1 MINYERNI
9 VVTHKKRFPCK
20 RLVLYILSQ
29 YISVPLTAFCFLL
42 FKSDPVTALLFSVA
56 SFLFVLFPF
65 SLSDRKAFTVIKLSE
80 DGVLFNGKMLLWED
94 VKTAKIENGWYKKW
108 YGFDR
113 INRWIEDTLGDKQH
127 TMFYCGKMICLNTTC
142 EEFFENNEASCG
154 ICIEADAQ
162 TCKFISDHLPDY
174 DLSVDK
180 YKPEGKYKWTLTSIP
195 VMLFVVSF
203 TLLFGLIPTLVF
215 YLFLG
220 SIWKSVIVALPF
232 VSAVSIL
239 MYEDYRDAF
248 TIVRFYEDG
257 IHTFY
262 TFIPWDSITG
272 LSVVASYVK
281 LGFMIRSGGMIGINT
296 TYSDKYF
303 GGHSDKCVFIRNTAR
318 NRRILRE
325 KIKNFDKLLV
335 AID

>member
-1 MINYERNI
+1 ML
-9 VVTHKKRFPCK
+9 F
-20 RLVLYILSQ
+20 
-29 YISVPLTAFCFLL
+29 FFLL
-42 FKSDPVTALLFSVA
+42 FKSDPVTALLFFAIS
-56 SFLFVLFPF
+56 SPFLLTLVWVCH
-65 SLSDRKAFTVIKLSE
+65 RKAFTVIRLSE
-80 DGVLFNGKMLLWED
+80 EGVLFNGKMLLWED

-108 YGFDR
+108 YSFDR
-113 INRWIEDTLGDKQH
+113 INRWIEDTLGGKQH
-127 TMFYCGKMICLNTTC
+127 TLFYCGKMICLNTTC
-142 EEFFENNEASCG
+142 EEFFENNEAWRG

-162 TCKFISDHLPDY
+162 TCKFISDHLPNF

-180 YKPEGKYKWTLTSIP
+180 YKPEGKYKWALTSIP

-203 TLLFGLIPTLVF
+203 ALLFGLIPTLVF

-262 TFIPWDSITG
+262 TFIPWDSVTK
-272 LSVVASYVK
+272 LSVVGSYVK

-296 TYSDKYF
+296 TYSDKCF
-303 GGHSDKCVFIRNTAR
+303 WGHSDKCVFIRNTAK

-335 AID
+335 ELD

>member
-1 MINYERNI
+1 MVQI
-9 VVTHKKRFPCK
+9 KKIPNVKLACHIIYQYFSM
-20 RLVLYILSQ
+20 LLTVLLFIYLLGDL
-29 YISVPLTAFCFLL
+29 ISAFLFFAISSLFLL
-42 FKSDPVTALLFSVA
+42 TLVWVCH
-56 SFLFVLFPF
+56 
-65 SLSDRKAFTVIKLSE
+65 RKAFTVIKLSE

-162 TCKFISDHLPDY
+162 TCKFISDHLPDF

-296 TYSDKYF
+296 TYSDKCF

-318 NRRILRE
+318 NRRILRA